1 MKLLV
6 LIYLISSLNGI
17 GQCYENLKI
26 EIESKRLDFLKL
38 YTSSE
43 NKDSIL
49 LLSEEFIFD
58 IITNDI
64 FNYWYN
70 TKWDFNG
77 TTTTPQKGSI
87 ACGYFVTTVLE
98 HAGFKLPRVKWA
110 QLDSETMILKLNSN
124 VKRFSKRPVQEV
136 INYIESSG
144 KGLYLV
150 GLDIHV
156 GFIVNDG
163 NEISFVHS
171 NYYKP
176 EIGVMKESLI
186 GKNPLADSRYRVV
199 GKILHKTMI
208 EKWLLGNDL

>member
-1 MKLLV
+1 M
-6 LIYLISSLNGI
+6 
-17 GQCYENLKI
+17 LKI
-26 EIESKRLDFLKL
+26 FVLLILIVLNTYSQTYFEIITNIETRRTEL
-38 YTSSE
+38 SSIYSSTE
-43 NKDSIL
+43 NKDSVINIAQ
-49 LLSEEFIFD
+49 EFLFYKIVNEIFSA
-58 IITNDI
+58 
-64 FNYWYN
+64 WYN

-87 ACGYFVTTVLE
+87 TCGYFVTTVLE